1 MKLLLRI
8 DTIKVNLKEIIIVIF
23 LPIIIAKSSLM
34 YQSIKSLLR
43 RYKDIPKS
51 TLQLIGGI
59 FLLNLVNGI
68 FILILN
74 IYLRKMGFVDEQ
86 IGNFTS
92 YRFLGV
98 LFFAFPF
105 GIFIKGKALKPFFI
119 TSSLLIPLA
128 AFLMI
133 ESVRLNN
140 PLLIK
145 ISFLSWGLGLML
157 LQVCTLPYIMR
168 TTPKS
173 VLSEA
178 ITLNFSMWSLA
189 IIVTGISIGLLTQLQ
204 NFTLF
209 NISFPWDEYH
219 IILLFILISL
229 SAIILIS
236 RMQESKPRSASS
248 EFRSNF
254 ATLLL
259 DYDWFIIIKALV
271 PTLLIAVG
279 AGLTI
284 PFINLFFY
292 SVFNMDS
299 AQFGILGSVASAMS
313 FIALLLAPTLKRK
326 YGYNIAII
334 LTQSIA
340 IGLLVVLVLTELFS
354 AAEGV
359 IFIAIGSYILR
370 QPLMHISS
378 PIVSELTMKYVGEKN
393 QELISAINS
402 SIWSASWFISAKIF
416 QYLRELDY
424 PYYKIF
430 IITAIMYSIGVFLFY
445 YIIKEYKKRKVI
457 QKPKESFERIIA
469 EN

>member
-1 MKLLLRI
+1 MF
-8 DTIKVNLKEIIIVIF
+8 N
-23 LPIIIAKSSLM
+23 
-34 YQSIKSLLR
+34 SIKILLN
-43 RYKDIPKS
+43 RYREIPSS

-59 FLLNLVNGI
+59 FLLNLVNGS

-86 IGNFTS
+86 IGSFTS

-105 GIFIKGKALKPFFI
+105 GIFIKGKSLKPFFI
-119 TSSLLIPLA
+119 TSSIIIPLA

-133 ESVRLNN
+133 ESVKWNN
-140 PLLIK
+140 PLFIK

-157 LQVCTLPYIMR
+157 LQVCALPYIMR

-173 VLSEA
+173 VLTEA

-189 IIVTGISIGLLTQLQ
+189 IIITGISIGVLTQLQ
-204 NFTLF
+204 DFTLF
-209 NISFPWDEYH
+209 GISFPWDEYH
-219 IILLFILISL
+219 IILLFIIISL
-229 SAIILIS
+229 SAIFLIS
-236 RMQESKPRSASS
+236 RMKESKPRSASA
-248 EFRSNF
+248 EFGRNF
-254 ATLLL
+254 STLLL
-259 DYDWFIIIKALV
+259 DYDWFLIIKALV

-292 SVFNMDS
+292 SVFDMDS
-299 AQFGILGSVASAMS
+299 AQFGILGSIASAMS
-313 FIALLLAPTLKRK
+313 FIALLLAPALKRK
-326 YGYNIAII
+326 YGYNISII
-334 LTQSIA
+334 LTQAIA
-340 IGLLVVLVLTELFS
+340 IMFLIVLVLTELFS
-354 AAEGV
+354 TMEGI

-378 PIVSELTMKYVGEKN
+378 PIASELTMKYVGEKN

-416 QYLRELDY
+416 QYLRELNY

-430 IITAIMYSIGVFLFY
+430 IITAVMYSIGVFLFY
-445 YIIKEYKKRKVI
+445 FIIKEYKKRTVVH
-457 QKPKESFERIIA
+457 KPTDSFERIII
-469 EN
+469 ED

>member
-1 MKLLLRI
+1 
-8 DTIKVNLKEIIIVIF
+8 
-23 LPIIIAKSSLM
+23 M
-34 YQSIKSLLR
+34 YKSIKSLLS
-43 RYKDIPKS
+43 RYKNLPNS
-51 TLQLIGGI
+51 TLKLIGGI
-59 FLLNLVNGI
+59 FLLNLVNGS

-86 IGNFTS
+86 IGSFTS

-105 GIFIKGKALKPFFI
+105 GIFIKGKPLKPFFI
-119 TSSLLIPLA
+119 TSSIIIPLA

-133 ESVRLNN
+133 ESVKWNN

-145 ISFLSWGLGLML
+145 ISFLSWGMGLML
-157 LQVCTLPYIMR
+157 LQVCALPYIMR

-173 VLSEA
+173 VLTEA

-189 IIVTGISIGLLTQLQ
+189 IIITGISIGLLTRLQ

-219 IILLFILISL
+219 IILLFIIISL
-229 SAIILIS
+229 SATFLIS
-236 RMQESKPRSASS
+236 KIKESTPRSSS
-248 EFRSNF
+248 AKFTRNF
-254 ATLLL
+254 SSLLL
-259 DYDWFIIIKALV
+259 DYDWFLIIKALV
-271 PTLLIAVG
+271 PTLLIAIG

-299 AQFGILGSVASAMS
+299 AQFGILGSVASVMS

-326 YGYNIAII
+326 YGYNISII
-334 LTQSIA
+334 LTQSFGIILLVILIFTELYSSVNGVFLIA
-340 IGLLVVLVLTELFS
+340 II
-354 AAEGV
+354 AY
-359 IFIAIGSYILR
+359 IFR

-378 PIVSELTMKYVGEKN
+378 PIASELTMKYVGENN
-393 QELISAINS
+393 QELISAVNS

-416 QYLRELDY
+416 QYLRELNF

-430 IITAIMYSIGVFLFY
+430 FLTAIMYSIGIFLY
-445 YIIKEYKKRKVI
+445 YFIIKEYKKRDI
-457 QKPKESFERIIA
+457 TQKSIKSFERIIS
-469 EN
+469 ED

>member
-1 MKLLLRI
+1 MMS
-8 DTIKVNLKEIIIVIF
+8 N
-23 LPIIIAKSSLM
+23 
-34 YQSIKSLLR
+34 SINSLLIGYR
-43 RYKDIPKS
+43 SIPRS

-59 FLLNLVNGI
+59 FLLNLVNGS

-86 IGNFTS
+86 IGSFAS

-105 GIFIKGKALKPFFI
+105 GIFIKGKSLKPYFVA
-119 TSSLLIPLA
+119 SSLIIPIA

-133 ESVRLNN
+133 ESVKLNN

-145 ISFLSWGLGLML
+145 LSFLSWGMGLML

-173 VLSEA
+173 ALSEA

-189 IIVTGISIGLLTQLQ
+189 IIVKGVSIGLLTRLN
-204 NFTLF
+204 NFEFLVF
-209 NISFPWDEYH
+209 SFYWDEYH

-236 RMQESKPRSASS
+236 RMKESKPRSTSA
-248 EFRSNF
+248 EFSRNF
-254 ATLLL
+254 ASLLQ
-259 DYDWFIIIKALV
+259 DYDWILLFKALV

-292 SVFNMDS
+292 SVFDMDS
-299 AQFGILGSVASAMS
+299 AQFGILGSIASALS
-313 FIALLLAPTLKRK
+313 FIALLLAPALKRK
-326 YGYNIAII
+326 YGYNISII

-340 IGLLVVLVLTELFS
+340 IMFLIVLVLTELFS
-354 AAEGV
+354 TVEGV

-370 QPLMHISS
+370 QPLMHLSS
-378 PIVSELTMKYVGEKN
+378 PIASELTMKYVGEKN

-416 QYLRELDY
+416 QYLRELNY

-430 IITAIMYSIGVFLFY
+430 IITAVLYSIGVFLFY
-445 YIIKEYKKRKVI
+445 LIIRDYKMMKAI
-457 QKPKESFERIIA
+457 SKPKQSFERIII
-469 EN
+469 ED

>member
-1 MKLLLRI
+1 
-8 DTIKVNLKEIIIVIF
+8 
-23 LPIIIAKSSLM
+23 M
-34 YQSIKSLLR
+34 YKSIKSLLR
-43 RYKDIPKS
+43 GYKAIPKS

-59 FLLNLVNGI
+59 FLLNLVNGS

-74 IYLRKMGFVDEQ
+74 IYLRKVGFVDEQ
-86 IGNFTS
+86 IGSFTS

-105 GIFIKGKALKPFFI
+105 GIFIKGKSLKPFFL
-119 TSSLLIPLA
+119 TSSIIIPVA

-133 ESVRLNN
+133 ESVQWNN

-189 IIVTGISIGLLTQLQ
+189 IIVTGISIGLLTRLQ

-209 NISFPWDEYH
+209 NISFIWDEYH

-229 SAIILIS
+229 SAIIMIS
-236 RMQESKPRSASS
+236 RMKESKPRSASS
-248 EFRSNF
+248 EFSRNF
-254 ATLLL
+254 ASLIL
-259 DYDWFIIIKALV
+259 DYDWSLIIKALV

-292 SVFNMDS
+292 SVFKMDS
-299 AQFGILGSVASAMS
+299 AQFGILGSIASAMS
-313 FIALLLAPTLKRK
+313 FIAVLLSPTLKRK
-326 YGYNIAII
+326 YGYNISII

-340 IGLLVVLVLTELFS
+340 IMFLVVLVLTELFS
-354 AAEGV
+354 MVEGIIYV
-359 IFIAIGSYILR
+359 AIGSYIIR
-370 QPLMHISS
+370 QPLMQISS
-378 PIVSELTMKYVGEKN
+378 PITSELTMKYVGEKN

-416 QYLRELDY
+416 QYLRELNY

-430 IITAIMYSIGVFLFY
+430 IITAVMYSIGVFLFY
-445 YIIKEYKKRKVI
+445 FIIKEYKKRKI
-457 QKPKESFERIIA
+457 IHKPKDSFERIII
-469 EN
+469 ED

>member
-1 MKLLLRI
+1 
-8 DTIKVNLKEIIIVIF
+8 
-23 LPIIIAKSSLM
+23 M
-34 YQSIKSLLR
+34 YKSIKSLVKG
-43 RYKDIPKS
+43 YQAIPKS

-59 FLLNLVNGI
+59 FLLNLINGS

-86 IGNFTS
+86 IGSFTS

-119 TSSLLIPLA
+119 TSSIIIPIA

-133 ESVRLNN
+133 ESVKLNN

-145 ISFLSWGLGLML
+145 ISFFSWGLGLML

-189 IIVTGISIGLLTQLQ
+189 IIVTGISIGLLTRLQ
-204 NFTLF
+204 YFTLF
-209 NISFPWDEYH
+209 NISFIWDEYH

-229 SAIILIS
+229 SAIYMIS
-236 RMQESKPRSASS
+236 RMKESTPRSASS
-248 EFRSNF
+248 EFTRNF
-254 ATLLL
+254 SSLLL
-259 DYDWFIIIKALV
+259 DYDWILLIKALV

-299 AQFGILGSVASAMS
+299 AQFGILGSIASAAS
-313 FIALLLAPTLKRK
+313 FIALLLAPTLKRR
-326 YGYNIAII
+326 YGYNISII
-334 LTQSIA
+334 LTQAIA
-340 IGLLVVLVLTELFS
+340 IMFLVVLVFTELFS
-354 AAEGV
+354 TVEGV

-378 PIVSELTMKYVGEKN
+378 PITSELTMKYVGEKN
-393 QELISAINS
+393 QELISAMNS

-416 QYLRELDY
+416 QYLRELNY

-430 IITAIMYSIGVFLFY
+430 ITTAVMYSIGVFLFY
-445 YIIKEYKKRKVI
+445 FIIKEYKKRKVI
-457 QKPKESFERIIA
+457 HKPKDTFEQIII
-469 EN
+469 ED

>member
-1 MKLLLRI
+1 MF
-8 DTIKVNLKEIIIVIF
+8 N
-23 LPIIIAKSSLM
+23 
-34 YQSIKSLLR
+34 SIKILLN
-43 RYKDIPKS
+43 RYREIPSS

-59 FLLNLVNGI
+59 FLLNLVNGS

-86 IGNFTS
+86 IGSFTS

-105 GIFIKGKALKPFFI
+105 GIFIKGKSLKPFFI
-119 TSSLLIPLA
+119 TSSIIIPLA

-133 ESVRLNN
+133 ESVKWNN
-140 PLLIK
+140 PLFIK

-157 LQVCTLPYIMR
+157 LQVCALPYIMR

-173 VLSEA
+173 VLTEA

-189 IIVTGISIGLLTQLQ
+189 IIITGISIGVLTQLQ
-204 NFTLF
+204 DFTLF
-209 NISFPWDEYH
+209 GISFPWDEYH
-219 IILLFILISL
+219 IILLFIIISL
-229 SAIILIS
+229 SAIFLIS
-236 RMQESKPRSASS
+236 RMKESKPRSASA
-248 EFRSNF
+248 EFGRNF
-254 ATLLL
+254 STLLL
-259 DYDWFIIIKALV
+259 DYDWFLIIKALV

-292 SVFNMDS
+292 SVFDMDS
-299 AQFGILGSVASAMS
+299 AQFGILGSIASAMS
-313 FIALLLAPTLKRK
+313 FIALLLAPALKRK
-326 YGYNIAII
+326 YGYNISII
-334 LTQSIA
+334 LTQAIA
-340 IGLLVVLVLTELFS
+340 IMFLIVLVLTELFS
-354 AAEGV
+354 TMEGI

-378 PIVSELTMKYVGEKN
+378 PIASELTMKYVGEKN

-416 QYLRELDY
+416 QYLRELNY

-430 IITAIMYSIGVFLFY
+430 IITAVMYSIGVFLFY
-445 YIIKEYKKRKVI
+445 FIIKEYKKRTVVH
-457 QKPKESFERIIA
+457 KPTDSFEHIII
-469 EN
+469 ED

>member
-1 MKLLLRI
+1 MH
-8 DTIKVNLKEIIIVIF
+8 
-23 LPIIIAKSSLM
+23 KSIN
-34 YQSIKSLLR
+34 SILNK
-43 RYKDIPKS
+43 YKNIPQS

-59 FLLNLVNGI
+59 FILNLVNGS

-86 IGNFTS
+86 IGSFTS

-98 LFFAFPF
+98 LTLAFPF
-105 GIFIKGKALKPFFI
+105 GIFIKGKSLKPYFLI
-119 TSSLLIPLA
+119 SSLIIPIA

-133 ESVRLNN
+133 ESVKWNN

-157 LQVCTLPYIMR
+157 LQVCALPYIMR

-189 IIVTGISIGLLTQLQ
+189 IIITGISIGVLTRMQ

-209 NISFPWDEYH
+209 GISFPWDEYH

-229 SAIILIS
+229 SAVILIS
-236 RMQESKPRSASS
+236 RMEESKPRSPSS
-248 EFRSNF
+248 EFSRNF
-254 ATLLL
+254 SSLLL
-259 DYDWFIIIKALV
+259 DYDWFLIIKALV
-271 PTLLIAVG
+271 PTSLIAIG

-292 SVFNMDS
+292 SVFSMDS

-326 YGYNIAII
+326 YGYNISII
-334 LTQSIA
+334 LTQSIGV
-340 IGLLVVLVLTELFS
+340 ILLVVLIFTELYS
-354 AAEGV
+354 TIHG
-359 IFIAIGSYILR
+359 IIYIAIASYIFR

-378 PIVSELTMKYVGEKN
+378 PITSELTMKYVGEKN

-416 QYLRELDY
+416 QYLRELNF

-430 IITAIMYSIGVFLFY
+430 FLTAIMYSIGIFLY
-445 YIIKEYKKRKVI
+445 YFIIKEYKKIKKSKKSI
-457 QKPKESFERIIA
+457 ESFERIII
-469 EN
+469 ED